1 MELKRS
7 EGSLRRA
14 LRVLGV
20 TAYSRIRS
28 GMPWFDARICE
39 GLALRGHHTTFV
51 TFGGIDPNLL
61 RERPAIKVVDAARR
75 PKGANHLD
83 HLRASDRSPR
93 LSPRQRFAMEMRT
106 FRVAFSLL
114 NTEPHDLALIFEF
127 HPFTLLWAMRL
138 FLSRRAASRTAVV
151 AYLHL
156 AGKLV
161 SSGDY
166 PGTVQ
171 TALYR
176 TALAHLIRT
185 RLQGLIV
192 MDPSLKRDLREYLSL
207 TDGGDERI
215 LLVPHG
221 MDVEDEIP
229 TSRGEARRRLSLE
242 FGGPLLLFF
251 GILRRDKGLEVV
263 IRAMR
268 GLDSCR
274 LLIFGTPFDWDPTEM
289 RDFIRQ
295 QGCENCVS
303 LEVGY
308 CDQAQMRDYFLASDV
323 VLVPYMKSFQGQSG
337 ILARACAYGRC
348 VISSDLPGIGE
359 TVRTHRIGIAVEPE
373 NADSLRQAILEFL
386 ALDQQE
392 REQMEARARAV
403 ARQQSWDAV
412 CSQLETHYYRIL
424 AEQSKRRPLGRHVPV

>member
-7 EGSLRRA
+7 EGARSEA
-14 LRVLGV
+14 LSVLGI

-39 GLALRGHHTTFV
+39 GLALRGHQTTFV
-51 TFGGIDPNLL
+51 TFGGIEPDLL
-61 RERPAIKVVDAARR
+61 PERPAIEVVDAAHRSNE
-75 PKGANHLD
+75 GNHPLD
-83 HLRASDRSPR
+83 FSASARSCW

-106 FRVAFSLL
+106 FREAFSLL
-114 NTEPHDLALIFEF
+114 NTEPYDLALVFEF
-127 HPFTLLWAMRL
+127 HPLALLWAMRL
-138 FLSRRAASRTAVV
+138 FLSRRAASRTDFV
-151 AYLHL
+151 AYLHFG
-156 AGKLV
+156 AKLV
-161 SSGDY
+161 SEGGY
-166 PGTVQ
+166 LGTVQ

-176 TALAHLIRT
+176 RALAHLIRA

-192 MDPSLKRDLREYLSL
+192 MDTSLKRDLRKYLSL
-207 TDGGDERI
+207 ADGSDERI
-215 LLVPHG
+215 LLLPHG

-251 GILRRDKGLEVV
+251 GILRRDKGLEVA

-274 LLIFGTPFDWDPTEM
+274 LLISGTPFDWDPTEM

-308 CDQAQMRDYFLASDV
+308 CDEAQMRDYFLASDV
-323 VLVPYMKSFQGQSG
+323 VLVPYMRSFQGQSG
-337 ILARACAYGRC
+337 ILARACTYGRC

-359 TVRTHRIGIAVEPE
+359 TVKAHRIGIAVEPE
-373 NADSLRQAILEFL
+373 NADSLRHGILQFL

-392 REQMEARARAV
+392 REQMEARAQAV

-424 AEQSKRRPLGRHVPV
+424 ESRKERREFDAVPP